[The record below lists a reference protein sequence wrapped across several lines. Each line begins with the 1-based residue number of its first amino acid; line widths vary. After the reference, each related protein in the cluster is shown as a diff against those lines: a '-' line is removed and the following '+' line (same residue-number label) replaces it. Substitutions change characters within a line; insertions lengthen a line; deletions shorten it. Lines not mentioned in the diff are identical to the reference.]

1 MSRYG
6 VKDAL
11 TRNPASNFCL
21 LISAATLLYL
31 VFMATAGLIDFLR
44 IGQFDMHYPFLIYG
58 KLPVPGTNGALG
70 ADFAQVYSSA
80 RAARAGDSMYEPRD
94 QEYRD
99 PFGRRPNYPPF
110 TNWLYEGISW
120 MHYTRA
126 LLLHIFIQAI
136 LFLFLAA
143 GFLYRHGLVK
153 RIPLVFLA
161 ICCLIFLTPGG
172 LQHLERGQFDLYSA
186 SCYLLFCAGYFEG
199 RGFFFFFAGLLAGI
213 KWTTLPF
220 LCSFS
225 VFAFFALK
233 PEGRLK
239 LLLWPVGF
247 GVTVLP
253 FLRQVFEWLPSLQMY
268 EVNAAPSG
276 ITFQHFLSRD
286 VTKLVPFMTAAMVT
300 ASCRLHRREKD
311 VWALASPPLALA
323 LLIESFGFGTVGFE
337 YRAVAFTG
345 LIPQLAVWM
354 EQSRLPTLTATA
366 GYAYAVFLLIAFRGY
381 GSSRLLTAVTMSKIY
396 FASALV
402 LTALALVPAVFE
414 SALTRARRHVEA
426 RPRSA
431 SKPTT
436 IP

>member
-6 VKDAL
+6 VKNAL
-11 TRNPASNFCL
+11 TRNSASNFCL

-31 VFMATAGLIDFLR
+31 VVMATAGLIDFLR
-44 IGQFDMHYPFLIYG
+44 IGQFDMQYPFLIYG

-80 RAARAGDSMYEPRD
+80 RAALAGESMYEPRD

-110 TNWLYEGISW
+110 TNWLYESISW
-120 MHYTRA
+120 VHYTRA
-126 LLLHIFIQAI
+126 LLLHTFIQTI

-143 GFLYRHGLVK
+143 AFLYRQGLAR
-153 RIPLVFLA
+153 RIPVVFLA

-186 SCYLLFCAGYFEG
+186 SSYLLFCAGYFER
-199 RGFFFFFAGLLAGI
+199 RGFFFFLAGLLAGI

-225 VFAFFALK
+225 VFAFVAMNTK
-233 PEGRLK
+233 GRLK
-239 LLLWPVGF
+239 LLLWPAGF

-268 EVNAAPSG
+268 EVNASPSG
-276 ITFQHFLSRD
+276 VTFQHFLSRD
-286 VTKLVPFMTAAMVT
+286 ATKLVPFVTAAMVT
-300 ASCRLHRREKD
+300 AFCWLRRREKD

-323 LLIESFGFGTVGFE
+323 LLIASFGFGTIGFE

-345 LIPQLAVWM
+345 LIPPLVVWM
-354 EQSRLPTLTATA
+354 EQSTLPRLTATS
-366 GYAYAVFLLIAFRGY
+366 GYVYAVFLLIAFRGY
-381 GSSRLLTAVTMSKIY
+381 GCSRLLTVVTMSKLY
-396 FASALV
+396 FSFALV
-402 LTALALVPAVFE
+402 LTALAFVPAVFD
-414 SALTRARRHVEA
+414 SALTRARRHVDA
-426 RPRSA
+426 AGR
-431 SKPTT
+431 
-436 IP
+436 